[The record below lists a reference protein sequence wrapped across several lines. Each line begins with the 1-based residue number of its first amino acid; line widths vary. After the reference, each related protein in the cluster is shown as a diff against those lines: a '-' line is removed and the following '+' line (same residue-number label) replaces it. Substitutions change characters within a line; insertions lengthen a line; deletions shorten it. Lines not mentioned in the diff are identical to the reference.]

1 MKIDNKK
8 KKIIIIAAVII
19 LVAAIATTVGILC
32 SKKPSDTDDSQ
43 TQTVMVEVTDEN
55 GEAVTN
61 ADGEIVTKAEE
72 VKDKSNGDKKS
83 PTDNKDNKT
92 NDGKNNNNSGNK
104 NNDNNSVDQE
114 QPDNSVSKPSSNG
127 VDDSAGIEIPAYD
140 DGTIT
145 VDSALQDLTYY
156 YGNSYTVTVDKSN
169 TNYKN
174 GVFVYNVVKK
184 DNNYKIVYRVTVQ
197 ESNGNT
203 LQIDEDGNSTNITD
217 KVFG

>member
-1 MKIDNKK
+1 MKSELSKK
-8 KKIIIIAAVII
+8 KKIIITAVVII
-19 LVAAIATTVGILC
+19 LVAAIATAIGVAC

-72 VKDKSNGDKKS
+72 VKDKSNGDKKTS
-83 PTDNKDNKT
+83 ADGKDDNGK
-92 NDGKNNNNSGNK
+92 KNNNNSGNK

-156 YGNSYTVTVDKSN
+156 YGDSYTVTLDKSN

>member
-1 MKIDNKK
+1 MKSELSKK
-8 KKIIIIAAVII
+8 KKIIITAVVII
-19 LVAAIATTVGILC
+19 LIAAIATTVGVLC

-72 VKDKSNGDKKS
+72 VKDKTSGDKKTS
-83 PTDNKDNKT
+83 ADGKDDNGK
-92 NDGKNNNNSGNK
+92 KNNNNSGNK

-114 QPDNSVSKPSSNG
+114 QPDNSVLKPSSNG

-156 YGNSYTVTVDKSN
+156 YGDSYTVTLDKSN

-203 LQIDEDGNSTNITD
+203 LQIDENGNSTNITD

>member
-8 KKIIIIAAVII
+8 KKIIIIAAIII
-19 LVAAIATTVGILC
+19 LVAAIATTVGVLC
-32 SKKPSDTDDSQ
+32 SKKAKQSENTESQ
-43 TQTVMVEVTDEN
+43 TVTVDVTDEN
-55 GEAVTN
+55 GEIVTDEN
-61 ADGEIVTKAEE
+61 GEIVTKAEE
-72 VKDKSNGDKKS
+72 VKDKTSGDKKTS
-83 PTDNKDNKT
+83 ADGKDDNGK
-92 NDGKNNNNSGNK
+92 KNNNNSGNK

-114 QPDNSVSKPSSNG
+114 QPDNSVLKPSSNG

-156 YGNSYTVTVDKSN
+156 YGDSYTVTLDKSN

-203 LQIDEDGNSTNITD
+203 LQIDENGNSTNITD

>member
-19 LVAAIATTVGILC
+19 LVAAIATTVGVLC

-61 ADGEIVTKAEE
+61 ADGEIVTKTEE
-72 VKDKSNGDKKS
+72 VKDKTSGDKKTS
-83 PTDNKDNKT
+83 ADGKDDNGK
-92 NDGKNNNNSGNK
+92 KNNNNSGNK

-114 QPDNSVSKPSSNG
+114 QPDNSVLKPSSNG

-156 YGNSYTVTVDKSN
+156 YGDSYTVTLDKSN

-203 LQIDEDGNSTNITD
+203 LQIDENGNSTNITD

>member
-1 MKIDNKK
+1 MKSELSKE
-8 KKIIIIAAVII
+8 KKIIITAVVII
-19 LVAAIATTVGILC
+19 LVAAIATAIGVAC
-32 SKKPSDTDDSQ
+32 SKKSSDTDDSQ

-72 VKDKSNGDKKS
+72 VKDKTNGDKKTS
-83 PTDNKDNKT
+83 A
-92 NDGKNNNNSGNK
+92 DGKDDNGKKSNSNSGNK
-104 NNDNNSVDQE
+104 NNNNNSVDQE
-114 QPDNSVSKPSSNG
+114 QPDNTVSKPSPNG

-156 YGNSYTVTVDKSN
+156 YGDSYTVTLDKSN

>member
-19 LVAAIATTVGILC
+19 LVAAIATTVGVLC
-32 SKKPSDTDDSQ
+32 SKKAKQSENTESQ
-43 TQTVMVEVTDEN
+43 TVTVDVTDEN
-55 GEAVTN
+55 GEIVTDEN
-61 ADGEIVTKAEE
+61 GEIVTKAEE
-72 VKDKSNGDKKS
+72 VKDKTSGDKKTS
-83 PTDNKDNKT
+83 ADGKDDNGK
-92 NDGKNNNNSGNK
+92 KNNNNSGNK

-114 QPDNSVSKPSSNG
+114 QPDNSVLKPSSNG

-156 YGNSYTVTVDKSN
+156 YGDSYTVTLDKSN

-203 LQIDEDGNSTNITD
+203 LQIDENGNSTNITD

>member
-19 LVAAIATTVGILC
+19 LIAAIATTVGVLC
-32 SKKPSDTDDSQ
+32 SKKAKQSENTESQ
-43 TQTVMVEVTDEN
+43 TVTVDVTDEN
-55 GEAVTN
+55 GEIVTDEN
-61 ADGEIVTKAEE
+61 GEIVTKAEE
-72 VKDKSNGDKKS
+72 VKDKTSGDKKTS
-83 PTDNKDNKT
+83 ADGKDDNGK
-92 NDGKNNNNSGNK
+92 KNNNNSGNK

-114 QPDNSVSKPSSNG
+114 QPDNSVLKPSSNG

-156 YGNSYTVTVDKSN
+156 YGDSYTVTLDKSN

-203 LQIDEDGNSTNITD
+203 LQIDENGNSTNITD

>member
-1 MKIDNKK
+1 MKSELSKK
-8 KKIIIIAAVII
+8 KKIIISAVVII
-19 LVAAIATTVGILC
+19 LVAAIATAIGVAC

-72 VKDKSNGDKKS
+72 VKGKTNGDKKTS
-83 PTDNKDNKT
+83 ADGKDDNGK
-92 NDGKNNNNSGNK
+92 KNNNNSGNK
-104 NNDNNSVDQE
+104 NNDNNSVNQE
-114 QPDNSVSKPSSNG
+114 RPDNSVSKPSPNG
-127 VDDSAGIEIPAYD
+127 VDDSEGIEIPAYD

-156 YGNSYTVTVDKSN
+156 YGDSYTVTLDKSN

>member
-19 LVAAIATTVGILC
+19 LIAAIATTVGVLC
-32 SKKPSDTDDSQ
+32 SKNAKQSENTKSQ
-43 TQTVMVEVTDEN
+43 TVTVDVTDEN
-55 GEAVTN
+55 GEIVTDEN
-61 ADGEIVTKAEE
+61 GEIVTKTEE
-72 VKDKSNGDKKS
+72 VKDKTNGDKKTS
-83 PTDNKDNKT
+83 ADGKDDNGK
-92 NDGKNNNNSGNK
+92 KNNNNSGNK

-114 QPDNSVSKPSSNG
+114 QPDNSVLKPSSNG

-156 YGNSYTVTVDKSN
+156 YGDSYTVTLDKSN

-203 LQIDEDGNSTNITD
+203 LQIDENGNSTNITD

>member
-19 LVAAIATTVGILC
+19 LVAAIATTVGVLC
-32 SKKPSDTDDSQ
+32 SKKTKQSENTESQ
-43 TQTVMVEVTDEN
+43 TVTVDVTDEN
-55 GEAVTN
+55 GEIVTDEN
-61 ADGEIVTKAEE
+61 GEIVTKAEE
-72 VKDKSNGDKKS
+72 VKDKTSGDKKTS
-83 PTDNKDNKT
+83 ADGKDDNGK
-92 NDGKNNNNSGNK
+92 KNNNNSGNK

-114 QPDNSVSKPSSNG
+114 QPDNSVLKPSSNG

-156 YGNSYTVTVDKSN
+156 YGDSYTVTLDKSN

-203 LQIDEDGNSTNITD
+203 LQIDENGNSTNITD

>member
-19 LVAAIATTVGILC
+19 LVAAIATTVGVLC
-32 SKKPSDTDDSQ
+32 SKKAKQSENTESQ
-43 TQTVMVEVTDEN
+43 TVTVDVTDEN
-55 GEAVTN
+55 GEIVTDEN
-61 ADGEIVTKAEE
+61 GEIVTKTEE
-72 VKDKSNGDKKS
+72 VKDKTNGDKKTS
-83 PTDNKDNKT
+83 ADGKDDNGK
-92 NDGKNNNNSGNK
+92 KNNNNSGNK

-114 QPDNSVSKPSSNG
+114 QPDNSVLKPSSNG

-156 YGNSYTVTVDKSN
+156 YGDSYTVTLDKSN

-203 LQIDEDGNSTNITD
+203 LQIDENGNSTNITD

>member
-19 LVAAIATTVGILC
+19 LIAAIATTVGVLC
-32 SKKPSDTDDSQ
+32 SKKAKQSENTESQ
-43 TQTVMVEVTDEN
+43 TVTVDVTDEN
-55 GEAVTN
+55 GEIVTDEN
-61 ADGEIVTKAEE
+61 GKIVTKAEE
-72 VKDKSNGDKKS
+72 VKDKTSGDKKTS
-83 PTDNKDNKT
+83 ADGKDDNGK
-92 NDGKNNNNSGNK
+92 KNNNNSGNK

-114 QPDNSVSKPSSNG
+114 QPDNSVLKPSSNG

-156 YGNSYTVTVDKSN
+156 YGDSYTVTLDKSN

-203 LQIDEDGNSTNITD
+203 LQIDENGNSTNITD

>member
-8 KKIIIIAAVII
+8 KKIIIITAIII
-19 LVAAIATTVGILC
+19 LVAAIATTVGVLC
-32 SKKPSDTDDSQ
+32 SKKAKQSENTESQ
-43 TQTVMVEVTDEN
+43 TVTVDVTDEN
-55 GEAVTN
+55 GEIVTDEN
-61 ADGEIVTKAEE
+61 GEIVTKAEE
-72 VKDKSNGDKKS
+72 VKDKTSGDKKTS
-83 PTDNKDNKT
+83 ADGKDDNGK
-92 NDGKNNNNSGNK
+92 KNNNNSGNK

-114 QPDNSVSKPSSNG
+114 QPDNSVLKPSSNG

-156 YGNSYTVTVDKSN
+156 YGDSYTVTLDKSN

-203 LQIDEDGNSTNITD
+203 LQIDENGNSTNITD

>member
-8 KKIIIIAAVII
+8 KKIIIIAAIII
-19 LVAAIATTVGILC
+19 LVAAIATTVGVLC
-32 SKKPSDTDDSQ
+32 SKKAKQSENTESQ
-43 TQTVMVEVTDEN
+43 TVTVDVTDEN
-55 GEAVTN
+55 GEIVTDEN
-61 ADGEIVTKAEE
+61 GEIVTKAEE
-72 VKDKSNGDKKS
+72 VKDKTSGDKKTS
-83 PTDNKDNKT
+83 A
-92 NDGKNNNNSGNK
+92 DGKDDNGKKSNNNSGNK

-114 QPDNSVSKPSSNG
+114 QPDNSVLKPSSNG

-156 YGNSYTVTVDKSN
+156 YGDSYTVTLDKSN

-203 LQIDEDGNSTNITD
+203 LQIDENGNSTNITD